1 MTKLNISRKYIE
13 TIPLCLGLMKPY
25 ITKVCNV
32 EISFPKYR
40 IIGLIISGSSTVS
53 EIADFM
59 HVSKPAISKLVDS
72 LTNEK
77 YISKHICPKDR
88 RIVYLRATHKGIK
101 KFEKVR
107 HLASEMFL
115 ENLEGLNKKE
125 VNEIQKAL
133 NVLENFALKQIGDI
147 SC

>member
-1 MTKLNISRKYIE
+1 MTKLNISRKYID

-25 ITKVCNV
+25 ISKVCSV

-53 EIADFM
+53 EIAEFM

-72 LTNEK
+72 LTSEK
-77 YISKHICPKDR
+77 YISRHICPKDR
-88 RIVYLRATHKGIK
+88 RIIYLRATNKGIK

-107 HLASEMFL
+107 QLASEMFL

-125 VNEIQKAL
+125 VNDILNAL
-133 NVLENFALKQIGDI
+133 NVLEDFALKKTGEI

>member
-133 NVLENFALKQIGDI
+133 NVLENFALKQIGDV